1 MSISRDPLAWLSLG
15 RDAIALG
22 IAAATGI
29 ALWLRKRSARYWP
42 TTYGRVE
49 HASSFKE
56 SGVWLTD
63 ISYSYRVAEDFYSGQ
78 FQLKARRERNASD
91 EVALWKDRTIEIRYS
106 PSKPELSV
114 VRMEDQA
121 GLLPGEFVG
130 H

>member
-1 MSISRDPLAWLSLG
+1 MSISRDPFAWLSLG

-22 IAAATGI
+22 IGAATGFT
-29 ALWLRKRSARYWP
+29 LWLRKGSARYWP

-49 HASSFKE
+49 HASSFKN

-78 FQLKARRERNASD
+78 FQLKAGGEQNASD
-91 EVALWKDRTIEIRYS
+91 EVAHWKDRTNEIRYS
-106 PSKPELSV
+106 PRKPELSV

-121 GLLPGEFVG
+121 GLVHGEFVG